1 MNAINLNNKIKDLKS
16 YSKNEPN
23 KIDAYLTNIFD
34 RSIVDVD
41 LTRKD
46 VSTILKTDSKS
57 VLSPHIWYLDYKGKI
72 IKLMFV
78 INDNER
84 YKRLY
89 VSSELNVSDDVIN
102 AIGESFKK

>member
-16 YSKNEPN
+16 YSKNESN
-23 KIDAYLTNIFD
+23 KISEFFKTLFD
-34 RSIVDVD
+34 RTIIDVD

-78 INDNER
+78 MNDNER

-89 VSSELNVSDDVIN
+89 ISSELNISDDVIN